1 MTLTI
6 VEKVLIFKSRYGIN
20 SNKLARELE
29 ITSSY
34 LSLVLTG
41 KVKLSDGLAEKIEMM
56 FRRYRFTEAL
66 DDKGDYKSES

>member
-66 DDKGDYKSES
+66 DDKGRL

>member
-1 MTLTI
+1 MNRMTLTI

-66 DDKGDYKSES
+66 DDKGRL

>member
-66 DDKGDYKSES
+66 DDKVRL

>member
-6 VEKVLIFKSRYGIN
+6 VEKLLIFKSRYGIN

-29 ITSSY
+29 ISSSY

-41 KVKLSDGLAEKIEMM
+41 KVKLSDSLAEKIEMM
-56 FRRYRFTEAL
+56 FRRYRFAEAL
-66 DDKGDYKSES
+66 DDKGRL